1 MEFYKEGHSHP
12 MILLKYLDMVIH
24 IPSTRIPDMLSNFS
38 ISEIFNYHIN
48 YPQNKNNKPTVL
60 DVCFLLNG
68 RIISG
73 DIILSELISRV
84 NIIDRIHIEAIPRLR
99 GGMEL
104 EDIPVIGLVFQI
116 FGPLINPIIGIGNV
130 FVFLLQFLIWLGKF
144 IYWFIF
150 FMIWA
155 FTDLL
160 NPVRLIADFWNSI
173 LLILITLINTF
184 FGVCMGLAGAVVN
197 QIGQWFQ
204 GFWGW
209 DMSSL
214 TKRDKQSRYFKG
226 IDTKKGKKCY
236 LTNNGR
242 VPFSILL
249 GTILCPPIGVF
260 MDLGMTGWMNIF
272 ICALLTVLFYL
283 PGLFYAL
290 LVIYA

>member
-1 MEFYKEGHSHP
+1 M
-12 MILLKYLDMVIH
+12 
-24 IPSTRIPDMLSNFS
+24 T
-38 ISEIFNYHIN
+38 
-48 YPQNKNNKPTVL
+48 
-60 DVCFLLNG
+60 
-68 RIISG
+68 
-73 DIILSELISRV
+73 
-84 NIIDRIHIEAIPRLR
+84 
-99 GGMEL
+99 
-104 EDIPVIGLVFQI
+104 
-116 FGPLINPIIGIGNV
+116 
-130 FVFLLQFLIWLGKF
+130 
-144 IYWFIF
+144 
-150 FMIWA
+150 
-155 FTDLL
+155 
-160 NPVRLIADFWNSI
+160 DFWNSI
-173 LLILITLINTF
+173 LLILITLINAF
-184 FGVCMGLAGAVVN
+184 FGVFMGLAGAVVN

-226 IDTKKGKKCY
+226 INTKKGKKCY

-272 ICALLTVLFYL
+272 ICTLLTVLFYL

>member
-24 IPSTRIPDMLSNFS
+24 IPSTRILDMLSNFS

-48 YPQNKNNKPTVL
+48 STDL

-197 QIGQWFQ
+197 QIGQWIH
-204 GFWGW
+204 GFSGL

-214 TKRDKQSRYFKG
+214 TKIDKQR
-226 IDTKKGKKCY
+226 IY
-236 LTNNGR
+236 LK
-242 VPFSILL
+242 
-249 GTILCPPIGVF
+249 
-260 MDLGMTGWMNIF
+260 
-272 ICALLTVLFYL
+272 
-283 PGLFYAL
+283 
-290 LVIYA
+290 